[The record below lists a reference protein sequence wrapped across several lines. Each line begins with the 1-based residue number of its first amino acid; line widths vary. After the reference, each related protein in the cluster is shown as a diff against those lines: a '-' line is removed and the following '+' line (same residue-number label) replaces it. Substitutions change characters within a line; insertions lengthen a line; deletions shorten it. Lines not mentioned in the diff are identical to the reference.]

1 MCETNESWMI
11 FSDCIIAG
19 DTRTASR
26 YRCVLCGAFGL
37 EMYQL
42 PQRACEHLFCKVCIK
57 KGEDAVFCPFDK
69 KEISR
74 EYSIPVKCVPN
85 NDILCRCPAKG
96 FGCLWVGTITDFYQE
111 HWKKCYFINGDELEI
126 KKEKIEE
133 PNEKFEETTSEN
145 GEIDDVEIKEE
156 QIFFCGTED
165 RKRHR
170 SGNENKST
178 PITKEKKIYK
188 TGKSIIKEKHNNK
201 ISSKGMSKK
210 LLAKNTQ
217 NKLLEEFQK
226 GEETIV
232 LID

>member
-42 PQRACEHLFCKVCIK
+42 PQRACDHLFCKGCIK

-74 EYSIPVKCVPN
+74 EYSIPVKCVPS

-133 PNEKFEETTSEN
+133 TNEKLEETTSELRKI
-145 GEIDDVEIKEE
+145 EEVEIKEE
-156 QIFFCGTED
+156 QIFISAPENRDKRKTEEEN
-165 RKRHR
+165 R
-170 SGNENKST
+170 SIPAPAEKNNSKASKPSNK
-178 PITKEKKIYK
+178 KKHIDK
-188 TGKSIIKEKHNNK
+188 NL
-201 ISSKGMSKK
+201 SKGISKK
-210 LLAKNTQ
+210 LFLKNKQ
-217 NKLLEEFQK
+217 KRLLDEFQK